1 VHLGGSRDAA
11 RSDRWGAA
19 RSLAAAR
26 CERWAVVVSRRLAVA
41 RRERWGTTVSRRV
54 PGSSHEVAGSAA
66 PMVIPQ
72 PTGDARHRHIH
83 PHDPLT
89 YPREKTH
96 AAVRANNLLKKTR

>member
-1 VHLGGSRDAA
+1 VGRRQEPCSCPWSSPGGSQLPDA
-11 RSDRWGAA
+11 SGGAQQSP
-19 RSLAAAR
+19 RGL
-26 CERWAVVVSRRLAVA
+26 
-41 RRERWGTTVSRRV
+41 